1 MSSKTAVFRVDLP
14 TSGRQETARE
24 SAARESAES
33 VVVVTL
39 ICGLYDQNILPSSEG
54 PTPAEGDARPAAYR
68 QYSHTY
74 VDYWSSSEGRWI
86 SVLPGARGV
95 GPGWY
100 SHRAFKAAIQVDHS
114 QTVPYV
120 KLRFKGGSFGAM
132 HGTYMVIQPLVYPS
146 DPFSLLYSR
155 ISDCVEFRL
164 TSVFVKLASVFED

>member
-1 MSSKTAVFRVDLP
+1 MYRANTAGLPDHFHADAIVSSGTAVFRVDLP
-14 TSGRQETARE
+14 TSGRPQTARE
-24 SAARESAES
+24 SQAES

-100 SHRAFKAAIQVDHS
+100 SHRAFKAPIQVDHS
-114 QTVPYV
+114 HPLPYV

-132 HGTYMVIQPLVYPS
+132 HGTHRAIQALRPS
-146 DPFSLLYSR
+146 H
-155 ISDCVEFRL
+155 
-164 TSVFVKLASVFED
+164 